1 MTIRPTER
9 RLFAV
14 SLLFCCL
21 ILSLYYLPF
30 SEAQEN
36 KTDGVTDVSVLL
48 RRLGR
53 QVSNFKSLKT
63 DFVQEKNLAIFQNK
77 IILKGRIYLQKPGR
91 IAWHVDKPVKY
102 SVLITD
108 TMIRQWDEDTD
119 QVQEISLSKN
129 PVFKVAIGQLTTW
142 FNGDYISLLD
152 DYTVR
157 IRRRDPFVLEFFPKE
172 TNAAKK
178 FIKTVTITFREDEKY
193 LKQIKIQE
201 PSGDSTTLSF
211 EDTVLN
217 APLEERFFKV
227 NRRVR

>member
-1 MTIRPTER
+1 MTIRPGER
-9 RLFAV
+9 RFFSV

-36 KTDGVTDVSVLL
+36 KKDGVTDVSVLL
-48 RRLGR
+48 SRLGR
-53 QVSNFKSLKT
+53 QVSDFRSLKT

-91 IAWHVDKPVKY
+91 LAWHVDKPVKY

-129 PVFKVAIGQLTTW
+129 PVFKVALGQLTAW

-157 IRRRDPFVLEFFPKE
+157 IRRRDPFVLEFSPKE
-172 TNAAKK
+172 TNAAIK
-178 FIKTVTITFREDEKY
+178 FIKSVTITFREDEKY
-193 LKQIKIQE
+193 LKRIKIQE
-201 PSGDSTTLSF
+201 QSGDATTLFF
-211 EDTVLN
+211 EGTVLN

-227 NRRVR
+227 NRRV

>member
-1 MTIRPTER
+1 MMLRIKEIRV
-9 RLFAV
+9 FAIF
-14 SLLFCCL
+14 LLFCCL

-36 KTDGVTDVSVLL
+36 KKHEVTDVSGLL
-48 RRLGR
+48 RRMGR
-53 QVSNFKSLKT
+53 QVSDFRSLKT
-63 DFVQEKNLAIFQNK
+63 DFVQEKDLAIFKNK
-77 IILKGRIYLQKPGR
+77 IVLKGRIYLQKPGR
-91 IAWHVDKPVKY
+91 IAWHVDTPVKF

-129 PVFKVAIGQLTTW
+129 PVFKVALGQLTTW
-142 FNGDYISLLD
+142 FNGDYISLLN

-157 IRRRDPFVLEFFPKE
+157 IRRQNPVVLEFFPKE

-178 FIKTVTITFREDEKY
+178 FIKSITITFREDEKY

-201 PSGDSTTLSF
+201 TSGDRTTLTF
-211 EDTVLN
+211 EGTVLN
-217 APLEERFFKV
+217 APVEERFFKV
-227 NRRVR
+227 DRRV

>member
-1 MTIRPTER
+1 MTIRPMKR

-14 SLLFCCL
+14 SLLFCGL
-21 ILSLYYLPF
+21 ILSLCYIPF

-36 KTDGVTDVSVLL
+36 KTDVTTDVSVLL

-157 IRRRDPFVLEFFPKE
+157 IRRLDPFVLEFFPKE

>member
-1 MTIRPTER
+1 MTIRPMKR
-9 RLFAV
+9 SLFVV
-14 SLLFCCL
+14 SLLFICL
-21 ILSLYYLPF
+21 IFSLYRLPF

-53 QVSNFKSLKT
+53 QVSEFKSLKT

-77 IILKGRIYLQKPGR
+77 IILRGRIYLQKPGR

-129 PVFKVAIGQLTTW
+129 PVFKVALGQLTTW

-172 TNAAKK
+172 TNAARK
-178 FIKTVTITFREDEKY
+178 FIKSVTITFREDEKY

-217 APLEERFFKV
+217 APLEECFFKV